1 MRSHWQASK
10 QSARHRGRALQG
22 NWMSRARHSYL
33 LQAAM
38 LLCIASSGC
47 ALLPDKIVEPQF
59 HNPFPQI
66 YRVAVLPFFN
76 QSAEPTVD
84 GEAMAMAYYN
94 ELQNIPG
101 FEVMPVGV
109 AKRMLDASGFEP
121 RTAQDFQRL

>member
-1 MRSHWQASK
+1 M
-10 QSARHRGRALQG
+10 SARRCYCAL
-22 NWMSRARHSYL
+22 AL
-33 LQAAM
+33 AM
-38 LLCIASSGC
+38 LACIATSGC
-47 ALLPDKIVEPQF
+47 ALLPDRILEPQF

-109 AKRMLDASGFEP
+109 AKQLLAASITATGREP
-121 RTAQDFQRL
+121 RSGVEFQRLARLMGVD

>member
-1 MRSHWQASK
+1 
-10 QSARHRGRALQG
+10 
-22 NWMSRARHSYL
+22 MSRIRHCCL
-33 LQAAM
+33 LSAAM

-47 ALLPDKIVEPQF
+47 ALLPDKIVEPQY

-84 GEAMAMAYYN
+84 GDAVAAAYNN
-94 ELQNIPG
+94 ELQTIPG

-109 AKRMLDASGFEP
+109 SKQMLAASIAATGIEP
-121 RTAQDFQRL
+121 RGGPEFQ